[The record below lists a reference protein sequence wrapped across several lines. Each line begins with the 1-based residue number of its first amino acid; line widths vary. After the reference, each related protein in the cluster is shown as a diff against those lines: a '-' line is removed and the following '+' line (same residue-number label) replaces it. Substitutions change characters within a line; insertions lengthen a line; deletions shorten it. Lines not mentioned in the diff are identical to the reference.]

1 MSGWTTPGPLGITLS
16 DYVGQL
22 VFVLVGGYEPS
33 VQTGFGDRPAVRA
46 TVVIL
51 TGPEANAV
59 YRDALLFNSRV
70 VQRLRGSVG
79 QTILAA
85 VVYGEGKG
93 ANAPVDL
100 VDPGPA
106 AAPVAQAFDQA
117 NPGLLA
123 DLLASTIESHR
134 VQQVKTQ
141 PAQQQRPAQ
150 NQGQWGGQQQSPPNG
165 GQWNNQGTTTT
176 NTGSVTW
183 GSNVPAQQQATPQQP
198 AQAQPWS
205 PSQSVTPGVPP
216 ATQEQAGF

>member
-1 MSGWTTPGPLGITLS
+1 LGISLS
-16 DYVGQL
+16 DHVGQL

-33 VQTGFGDRPAVRA
+33 VQTGFGDRPATRA
-46 TVVIL
+46 TVVVL
-51 TGPEANAV
+51 TGPEANAI

-70 VQRLRGSVG
+70 VQRLRPAVG

-106 AAPVAQAFDQA
+106 AAPIAQAFDQA

-134 VQQVKTQ
+134 VQQVKAQQ
-141 PAQQQRPAQ
+141 PAQQQRSAQ

-165 GQWNNQGTTTT
+165 GQWNPNQQATTT

-183 GSNVPAQQQATPQQP
+183 GSNQPAQQQST
-198 AQAQPWS
+198 QAQPWS
-205 PSQSVTPGVPP
+205 PSQSVTPGVTP